1 MCCTMKFSL
10 ALFQLAQANL
20 KRLKLSL
27 LDADSMKNKQKTTP
41 TFTPSTPDMAT
52 PAHSSWQ
59 GVVYVCI
66 AVAFFSTS
74 AVFVR
79 WASPFSS
86 IEIAFWRLVIA
97 TVLVGLLG
105 MLTRTPLRIQ
115 RQEFPRFLLYGLI
128 TALHFIFYI
137 AALSFTTIAHGLA
150 LVYTSPIFVTI
161 FSALFLKEALPWRKY
176 LGIGV
181 AVIGVA
187 IMAGFQPHYTS
198 CNLSGT
204 GQCMALGD
212 GLAVLSAICFA
223 IYSVA
228 GRRER
233 ERHPLF
239 RYTLNVY
246 GLAALWLLPATL
258 FLAFHHTYPLVA
270 LAAIAA
276 LGLFPLGLGH
286 TLYNAA
292 VRKVHATYANL
303 IATQEVTGGIILGI
317 FLVGEIPSLLT
328 ILGVGI
334 TLIGI
339 LGVLL

>member
-1 MCCTMKFSL
+1 MKDHGEHSL
-10 ALFQLAQANL
+10 ALEASGSPAGMRSQ
-20 KRLKLSL
+20 
-27 LDADSMKNKQKTTP
+27 
-41 TFTPSTPDMAT
+41 PSWHGML
-52 PAHSSWQ
+52 
-59 GVVYVCI
+59 YVCV

-79 WASPFSS
+79 WATPFSS
-86 IEIAFWRLVIA
+86 FEIAFWRLLIA
-97 TVLVGLLG
+97 ALLVGALG
-105 MLTRTPLRIQ
+105 LLTRTRLRIA
-115 RQEFPRFLLYGLI
+115 RQELPRFLFYGLI

-150 LVYTSPIFVTI
+150 LIYTSPIFVTI
-161 FSALFLKEALPWRKY
+161 FSALFLKEALPRRKY

-181 AVIGVA
+181 AIIGVA
-187 IMAGFQPHYTS
+187 VMAGFQPHYTS

-204 GQCMALGD
+204 GQCMELGD
-212 GLAVLSAICFA
+212 GLAILSAICFA
-223 IYSVA
+223 LYSVA

-239 RYTLNVY
+239 RYTFNVY
-246 GLAALWLLPATL
+246 GLAALWLLPVTL
-258 FLAFHHTYPLVA
+258 FLAFTHPYPLVA
-270 LAAIAA
+270 MAAIMA
-276 LGLFPLGLGH
+276 LGIFPLGLGH

-328 ILGVGI
+328 ILGVII
-334 TLIGI
+334 TLVGI

>member
-1 MCCTMKFSL
+1 MENKQETSPTL
-10 ALFQLAQANL
+10 AALAPGTEVPAQA
-20 KRLKLSL
+20 SWHGL
-27 LDADSMKNKQKTTP
+27 L
-41 TFTPSTPDMAT
+41 
-52 PAHSSWQ
+52 
-59 GVVYVCI
+59 YVCV

-79 WASPFSS
+79 WSAPFSS
-86 IEIAFWRLVIA
+86 VEIAFWRLA
-97 TVLVGLLG
+97 LAAALVGVLG
-105 MLTRTPLRIQ
+105 LATHTRLRIQ
-115 RQEFPRFLLYGLI
+115 RQEIPRFLFYGLI

-161 FSALFLKEALPWRKY
+161 LSALFLKEALPRRKY
-176 LGIGV
+176 LGISVAVLGV
-181 AVIGVA
+181 AL
-187 IMAGFQPHYTS
+187 MAGFQPHYTS
-198 CNLSGT
+198 CNLSST

-212 GLAVLSAICFA
+212 GLAILSAICFA

-233 ERHPLF
+233 ERHPLL

-258 FLAFHHTYPLVA
+258 LLAFRHPYPLTA

-276 LGLFPLGLGH
+276 LGIFPLGLGH

-328 ILGVGI
+328 VLGVVV
-334 TLIGI
+334 TLVGI

>member
-1 MCCTMKFSL
+1 
-10 ALFQLAQANL
+10 
-20 KRLKLSL
+20 
-27 LDADSMKNKQKTTP
+27 MKNRSKPAETSDRSGTRTVVP
-41 TFTPSTPDMAT
+41 TSP
-52 PAHSSWQ
+52 SWQ
-59 GVVYVCI
+59 GLLYVCI

-79 WASPFSS
+79 WSAPFSS
-86 IEIAFWRLVIA
+86 VEIAFWRLVIA
-97 TVLVGLLG
+97 AFLVGLLG
-105 MLTRTPLRIQ
+105 LLTHTPLLIQ
-115 RQEFPRFLLYGLI
+115 RRELPRFLLYGLI

-161 FSALFLKEALPWRKY
+161 FSALFLRETLPRRKY

-181 AVIGVA
+181 AVVGVA

-198 CNLSGT
+198 CNPRGT
-204 GQCMALGD
+204 GQCMVLGD
-212 GLAVLSAICFA
+212 GLAVLSALCLA

-233 ERHPLF
+233 DRHPLF
-239 RYTLNVY
+239 RYTLSVY

-258 FLAFHHTYPLVA
+258 FLAFRHGYPLPAVA
-270 LAAIAA
+270 AVLA
-276 LGLFPLGLGH
+276 LGIFPLGLGH

-292 VRKVHATYANL
+292 VRKIHATYANL

-317 FLVGEIPSLLT
+317 FLVGEIPSLVT
-328 ILGVGI
+328 ILGVLV
-334 TLIGI
+334 TLVGI